1 MKLKSRLTALAVSSL
16 VATSAWATN
25 GYAPHGIGQKSKG
38 MGGVGIALVQDT
50 VGAGMNPAGM
60 VLLGGRVDVGL
71 EIFRPIRDAE
81 IVDNMFFG
89 GPGSTLSLDGSDK
102 KIFFVPE
109 VGYNYMINDKLS
121 LGFSMFGNGGMNTRY
136 ADGIPL
142 FNGSGAVTGIDL
154 MQAFF
159 VPTLSWK
166 INDRHS
172 LGIGLNLAAQFFR
185 AQGLTNFTAASL
197 HPNQLTDNGH
207 DSSYGAGLRFGW
219 IGRITDTV
227 TLGATYQTRT
237 YMSEFD
243 DYKGLFAEGGDFDI
257 PENYGVGI
265 PVQATPKL
273 TVAFDVMRIN
283 YSSVA
288 SVGNTGP
295 MTNPSAFPLGADG
308 GAGFGWE
315 DQTVY
320 KIGAAYEYNP
330 EWTFRVGW
338 NHGASPIS
346 SSETLFNILAP
357 GVVEDHLTLGATWT
371 LDNGQEITFSYMHAF
386 ENTVDGSG
394 SIPPGMPPG
403 MGGGEANICMYQD
416 SFGVAWGAG
425 IGWPKICHGMA

>member
-1 MKLKSRLTALAVSSL
+1 MKLTKHLAALAVTSL
-16 VATSAWATN
+16 IASNAWATN

-50 VGAGMNPAGM
+50 VGAGINPAGM
-60 VLLGGRVDVGL
+60 VGLGNRFDGGL

-81 IVDNMFFG
+81 IVDNGFFG
-89 GPGSTLSLDGSDK
+89 GPGSTLSLDGSDTK
-102 KIFFVPE
+102 YFFVPE
-109 VGYNYMINDKLS
+109 IGYNYMINDRLS

-142 FNGSGAVTGIDL
+142 FNMNGAVTGIDL

-166 INDRHS
+166 INDRHAI
-172 LGIGLNLAAQFFR
+172 GVGLNLAAQFFR
-185 AQGLTNFTAASL
+185 AQGLTNFKAASL
-197 HPNQLTDNGH
+197 YPDNLTDNGH
-207 DSSYGAGLRFGW
+207 DSSYGAGLRLGW
-219 IGRITDTV
+219 IGQITDRV

-265 PVQATPKL
+265 SFQATPKL
-273 TVAFDVMRIN
+273 VLAFDIMQIN
-283 YSSVA
+283 YSSVN
-288 SVGNTGP
+288 SIGNTGP
-295 MTNPSAFPLGADG
+295 MTNPTAFPLGADSA
-308 GAGFGWE
+308 AGFGWE

-320 KIGAAYEYNP
+320 KLGAAYDLNP
-330 EWTFRVGW
+330 SWTLRAGW
-338 NHGASPIS
+338 NYGSNPIP

-357 GVVEDHLTLGATWT
+357 GTVENHLTLGATWNM
-371 LDNGQEITFSYMHAF
+371 DNGQQLTFSYMHAF

-394 SIPPGMPPG
+394 SIPPGFPPG
-403 MGGGEANICMYQD
+403 MGGGEANITMYQD
-416 SFGVAWGAG
+416 SFGVAWG
-425 IGWPKICHGMA
+425 MDL